1 MSIIDVTQTV
11 CDRCGD
17 ETPVMD
23 TSPGLDTWPEWAGAT
38 LCPDCWAVVE
48 GAVDMQR
55 IPWQRFKVSGG
66 QIALNEAGQYSGR
79 LHIFTDDSK
88 WSFTLSFVFEQSGA
102 SWGWTPVEPT
112 FTPNIV
118 EE

>member
-1 MSIIDVTQTV
+1 
-11 CDRCGD
+11 
-17 ETPVMD
+17 MD

-66 QIALNEAGQYSGR
+66 QIARNEAGQYSGR